1 MIRARTKSR
10 GLEEGPSCSAAL
22 PADRAGQHST
32 YCTRFNC
39 YPYDTLNDLDG
50 TYQESCWNW
59 QLRKKK
65 KNARTK

>member
-22 PADRAGQHST
+22 PADRAGPHST
-32 YCTRFNC
+32 VTL
-39 YPYDTLNDLDG
+39 YDTLNDLDG